1 MRRLALLCAALMLL
15 ISFSPVR
22 ADDPPT
28 ATPAAA
34 LPDPNALTNSVTYWD
49 VGITLSYPAAW
60 RAPLFINGQ
69 MLLGTDPSAALSG
82 TLEQPI
88 VALRIIDPVEE
99 LGLPKGSDL
108 TEIAIALNLTIG
120 DSLIVEESALG
131 TLAGLDAGFAEVEN
145 PERGLYGQSFAFLL
159 PDGRYAAL
167 SGISRGDQWAN
178 FVTVFAEI
186 RASARLLSARDVSAP
201 PLGDGVVTFAAGAL
215 QLRLPQGWQPEPLAN
230 TLIAYRTAESV
241 RYADDSALAN
251 GAMLVLGTQDTLPQG
266 QTFNQAVRTLFGLD
280 DSAPLSAEQI
290 GGRPALR
297 HETFDPIS
305 AQHLVFI
312 AVQRTPD
319 QLTIIRWSAPLL
331 FYRAYQPT
339 FKAILESVRFTN

>member
-1 MRRLALLCAALMLL
+1 MLL
-15 ISFSPVR
+15 ISLAPVQ

-34 LPDPNALTNSVTYWD
+34 LPDPNALTNRVTYWD
-49 VGITLSYPAAW
+49 VGIALSYPAAW

-69 MLLGTDPSAALSG
+69 MLLGADPSAALSG

-120 DSLIVEESALG
+120 NSLIVEEAALG

-201 PLGDGVVTFAAGAL
+201 PLGDGVVTFEAGAL

-230 TLIAYRTAESV
+230 TLITYRMAESV
-241 RYADDSALAN
+241 RYTDDSALAN
-251 GAMLVLGTQDTLPQG
+251 GAMLVLGTQNIPTQG
-266 QTFNQAVRTLFGLD
+266 QPFNQAVRTLFGLAD
-280 DSAPLSAEQI
+280 AAPLSAEQI

>member
-15 ISFSPVR
+15 VSLSPIR

-49 VGITLSYPAAW
+49 VGIALNYPASW

-69 MLLGTDPSAALSG
+69 MLLGADPSAALSG

-108 TEIAIALNLTIG
+108 TEIAIALNLTLG

-186 RASARLLSARDVSAP
+186 RASARLLSARDVSAL
-201 PLGDGVVTFAAGAL
+201 PLGDGVVTFEAGAV
-215 QLRLPQGWQPEPLAN
+215 QFRLPQDWQAEPIAN
-230 TLIAYRTAESV
+230 KLTAYRTAESAL
-241 RYADDSALAN
+241 YADDSALAN
-251 GAMLVLGTQDTLPQG
+251 GAMLVLGTQDALPQG
-266 QTFNQAVRTLFGLD
+266 QTFNQTVRMLLGLD
-280 DSAPLSAEQI
+280 DSALLSAEQI

-305 AQHLVFI
+305 AQHIAFI

-319 QLTIIRWSAPLL
+319 QITVIRWSAPLL
-331 FYRAYQPT
+331 FYRAYQPI
-339 FKAILESVRFTN
+339 FRAILQSVRFTD

>member
-1 MRRLALLCAALMLL
+1 MRRLALICAALMLL
-15 ISFSPVR
+15 SSLLPVQ

-28 ATPAAA
+28 ATPAA
-34 LPDPNALTNSVTYWD
+34 LPDPNALTNSITYWD
-49 VGITLSYPAAW
+49 VGIALNYPAAW
-60 RAPLFINGQ
+60 RVPLFINGQ
-69 MLLGTDPSAALSG
+69 MLLGADPSAALSG

-120 DSLIVEESALG
+120 DSLIVEASALG

-201 PLGDGVVTFAAGAL
+201 PLGDAMVPFEAGGV
-215 QLRLPQGWQPEPLAN
+215 QLKLPQGWQPEPIAATAN
-230 TLIAYRTAESV
+230 AYRTDQSAL
-241 RYADDSALAN
+241 YADNSALAN
-251 GAMLVLGTQDTLPQG
+251 GALLVLGTQDILPQG

-305 AQHLVFI
+305 AQHIVFM
-312 AVQRTPD
+312 AVQRTPERF
-319 QLTIIRWSAPLL
+319 TIIRWSAPLL
-331 FYRAYQPT
+331 FYRAYQPI
-339 FKAILESVRFTN
+339 FKAILESVRFTE

>member
-1 MRRLALLCAALMLL
+1 MRRLALICAALMLL
-15 ISFSPVR
+15 SSFAPVR

-34 LPDPNALTNSVTYWD
+34 LPDPNALTNSITYWD
-49 VGITLSYPAAW
+49 VGIALNYPAAW

-69 MLLGTDPSAALSG
+69 MLLGADPSAALSG

-99 LGLPKGSDL
+99 LGLPKGSAL

-120 DSLIVEESALG
+120 NSLIVETSALG

-167 SGISRGDQWAN
+167 SGIARGDQWAN

-186 RASARLLSARDVSAP
+186 RASARLLSARDVAAP
-201 PLGDGVVTFAAGAL
+201 PLSDAVSSFEAGGV
-215 QLRLPQGWQPEPLAN
+215 QLRLPQGWQPEPIAATAN
-230 TLIAYRTAESV
+230 AYRTNESAL
-241 RYADDSALAN
+241 YADNSALAN
-251 GAMLVLGTQDTLPQG
+251 GALLVLGTQGILPQG
-266 QTFNQAVRTLFGLD
+266 QPFNQAVRALFGLD

-312 AVQRTPD
+312 AVQRAPD
-319 QLTIIRWSAPLL
+319 QITVIRWSAPLL
-331 FYRAYQPT
+331 FYRAYQPI
-339 FKAILESVRFTN
+339 FKAILESVRFTE